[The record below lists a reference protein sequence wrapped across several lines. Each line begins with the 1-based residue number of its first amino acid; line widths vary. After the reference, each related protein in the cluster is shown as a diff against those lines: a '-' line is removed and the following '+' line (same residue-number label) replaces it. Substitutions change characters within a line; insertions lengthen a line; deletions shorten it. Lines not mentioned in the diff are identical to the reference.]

1 MGGRKRATGGRNRAY
16 IPFMNRDV
24 RWSLIGKK
32 AFVTGA
38 TRGIGRA
45 VAEELLALG
54 AEVFIAARGEEDLN
68 KVLAEWRKE
77 GKPVQG
83 IAADMS
89 TADGRQRAISAA
101 SENFGGKLDVL
112 VNNAGGNI
120 RKKAL
125 DYSSE
130 EIELLLA
137 RNFTSAFELSRLAHP
152 LLKLAATDS
161 RDVGGS
167 VVVNVGSVAGLT
179 AIRTGVPYGASKAAL
194 SQMTRG
200 LAGEWAADGIRVNAV
215 APWYIRTPLAETVL
229 KDEAYLAE
237 VVART
242 PMARVGE
249 PHEVATLVAF
259 LAMGASSYVTG
270 QTVAVDGG
278 FLSWSF

>member
-1 MGGRKRATGGRNRAY
+1 
-16 IPFMNRDV
+16 MNRDV
-24 RWSLIGKK
+24 RWSLVGKN
-32 AFVTGA
+32 ALVTGA
-38 TRGIGRA
+38 TKGIGRA

-54 AEVFIAARGEEDLN
+54 AEVFIAARGEEDLV
-68 KVLAEWRKE
+68 KTLAQWRAE
-77 GKPVQG
+77 GKPVHG
-83 IAADMS
+83 TAADMS
-89 TADGRQRAISAA
+89 TAEGRQRTVAAA
-101 SENFGGKLDVL
+101 SEAFGGKLDIL

-125 DYSSE
+125 DYSPE
-130 EIELLLA
+130 EIELLLT

-152 LLKLAATDS
+152 LLKSAAAGT
-161 RDVGGS
+161 REAGGS
-167 VVVNVGSVAGLT
+167 AVVNVGSVAGLT
-179 AIRTGVPYGASKAAL
+179 AIRTGVPYGASKAAM

-229 KDEAYLAE
+229 QDEAYHAE

-242 PMARVGE
+242 PLGRVGE
-249 PHEVATLVAF
+249 PREVAALVAF

-278 FLSWSF
+278 FLAWSF